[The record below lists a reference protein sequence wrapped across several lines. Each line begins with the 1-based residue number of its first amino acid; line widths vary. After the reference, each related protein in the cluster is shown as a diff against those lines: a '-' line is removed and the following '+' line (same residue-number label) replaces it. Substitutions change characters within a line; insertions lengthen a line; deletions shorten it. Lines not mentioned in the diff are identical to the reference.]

1 MGLALGFL
9 LVAGLVRGG
18 LTQGLDAAGLRAA
31 AALRVP
37 ILTPLVRGVTLF
49 GSGYALFPLAAI
61 FGFVLWH
68 RGVRWAGFY
77 LIAGL
82 AGWAASSSL
91 KAVFARPRPTVTTH
105 LDGAGWWSFPSG
117 HTMEST
123 IVLGLGILMVTGG
136 MASRTAARRIR
147 LLGAVVLAA
156 IGFSR
161 VYLGVHYPSDVL
173 AGWLAGGAWVAA
185 ALAAFSA
192 GRAELHP
199 PSPPGTL

>member
-1 MGLALGFL
+1 
-9 LVAGLVRGG
+9 
-18 LTQGLDAAGLRAA
+18 
-31 AALRVP
+31 
-37 ILTPLVRGVTLF
+37 VTLF

-61 FGFVLWH
+61 FGFVLWP
-68 RGVRWAGFY
+68 RGARWAGFY
-77 LIAGL
+77 LIAAL
-82 AGWAASSSL
+82 AGWGLSSAL
-91 KAVFARPRPTVTTH
+91 KALFARPRPTVTTH

-123 IVLGLGILMVTGG
+123 IVLGLGLLLVTGG
-136 MASRTAARRIR
+136 MASRPAARRIR

-173 AGWLAGGAWVAA
+173 AGWLAGGAYVAA

-199 PSPPGTL
+199 PSPPGTS